1 MYDTVIKLGAAMRH
15 VGVTPVRFLFLFF
28 CYGIFNCEAY
38 VEIFIGGG
46 IGFSPL
52 QVVESNIYCHGIIT
66 CRKAVVEFT
75 E

>member
-1 MYDTVIKLGAAMRH
+1 M
-15 VGVTPVRFLFLFF
+15 
-28 CYGIFNCEAY
+28 
-38 VEIFIGGG
+38 EIFIGGG